1 MYYIHY
7 TVEEGI
13 FVVIVYKFL
22 EQQMYQNI
30 ILKTALKSM
39 TNKGLG
45 RLQKVKVKYVT
56 FKNRQRKKSYYL

>member
-1 MYYIHY
+1 M
-7 TVEEGI
+7 EEGI

>member
-30 ILKTALKSM
+30 ILKIALKSM